1 MFFLKQFSILLPNK
15 TLLIILGISVFFS
28 MCDHSQEYRIV
39 KTANIVDTYHME
51 VRTADSIV
59 LLWNPP
65 PLIFDTVLF
74 YQLYYKELESDSEW
88 ELCKDS
94 ISASESPTTTVYRNN
109 IRSTA
114 TEFYFSISYITKK
127 GRKSEVHYSTDKTAS
142 PRTGWF
148 LKWDLRH

>member
-1 MFFLKQFSILLPNK
+1 
-15 TLLIILGISVFFS
+15 

-114 TEFYFSISYITKK
+114 TEFYFSISYITRRVENQKYIILLTNSISK
-127 GRKSEVHYSTDKTAS
+127 NRVVS
-142 PRTGWF
+142 
-148 LKWDLRH
+148 